1 MTERRDEI
9 LALAGEMFAERGFGS
24 TTVREIADGA
34 GILSGSLY
42 HHFDSKESMI
52 DEILAGFLDG
62 FAAKAQA
69 VVDGGGDPADVL
81 SRLVTL
87 AFDAVAED
95 ATAVAVMQNEV
106 GFLLQ
111 FARFAYL
118 RKRADEA
125 ERLWVGVIR
134 SGIESGAFRDDLDP
148 RLTYRFMRDA
158 IWVTVRW
165 YRPGGRHPI
174 DEIRDDYLRLL
185 LGGITV
191 GGRRR
196 GGPAARP
203 RPSAPPRRRR
213 R

>member
-1 MTERRDEI
+1 VTERRDEI

-52 DEILAGFLDG
+52 EEILSGFLDA
-62 FAAKAQA
+62 FAANAQT
-69 VVDGGGDPADVL
+69 VVDAGGDPAAVL
-81 SRLVTL
+81 RKLVTL
-87 AFDAVAED
+87 AFRAVAED

-111 FARFAYL
+111 FPRFAFL
-118 RKRADEA
+118 RTRADEA
-125 ERLWVGVIR
+125 EKLWVGVLEAGIR
-134 SGIESGAFRDDLDP
+134 AGAFRADLDP

-165 YRPGGRHPI
+165 YRPGGRHTI

-185 LGGITV
+185 FGSITA
-191 GGRRR
+191 GRRR

-203 RPSAPPRRRR
+203 RPSAPRRRR
-213 R
+213 RG